1 MKHNRI
7 YGVSAAEKGWV
18 PSPTYLLRRRR
29 VLKLMSEFPPGRLL
43 EVGCGAG
50 GLLNDLSAIGFK
62 CEAYDS
68 SPSAYEL
75 ASYINRGD
83 RNVKIFS
90 EAQNG
95 WDEAFDYCV
104 ALEVLEHIE
113 DDAAALRRW
122 FGWIKSGGRLLLS
135 VPAHPKRWSDD
146 DVWAG
151 HFRRYE
157 REGLKKLLE
166 QAGFSVDYMESYGFP
181 LSNVVDPVRVC
192 YHSKKLKHDCI
203 SIGVD
208 TTPAAGSARS
218 GTERQLESRL
228 YPLLTSWFGRSIMRA
243 SFFMQGLFSGTDL
256 GTGYITVARRK

>member
-18 PSPTYLLRRRR
+18 PSPSYLLRRNR

-90 EAQNG
+90 EAQSG
-95 WDEAFDYCV
+95 WDETFDYCV

-113 DDAAALRRW
+113 DDAAALRQW
-122 FGWIKSGGRLLLS
+122 IGWIKPGGRLLLS
-135 VPAHPKRWSDD
+135 VPAHQKRWSND

-151 HFRRYE
+151 HYRRYE
-157 REGLKKLLE
+157 RKGLKSLLE
-166 QAGFSVDYMESYGFP
+166 QAGFSVDYMDSYGFP
-181 LSNVVDPVRVC
+181 LSNVVDPVRVY
-192 YHSKKLKHDCI
+192 YHSKEVERGGSSK
-203 SIGVD
+203 SVD
-208 TTPAAGSARS
+208 AAEAAGTARS
-218 GTERQLESRL
+218 GTERTLETRL
-228 YPLLTSWFGRSIMRA
+228 YPLLTGWFGRSIMLA

>member
-18 PSPTYLLRRRR
+18 PSPSYLLRRNR
-29 VLKLMSEFPPGRLL
+29 VLKLIGEFPPGRLL

-50 GLLNDLSAIGFK
+50 GLLNDLSDIGFN

-75 ASYINRGD
+75 ASYINNGNS
-83 RNVKIFS
+83 NVKIFS
-90 EAQNG
+90 EAQSG

-113 DDAAALRRW
+113 DDMEALKRW
-122 FGWIKSGGRLLLS
+122 IGWIKPGGRFLLS
-135 VPAHPKRWSDD
+135 VPAHQKRWSDD

-151 HFRRYE
+151 HYRRYE
-157 REGLKKLLE
+157 RNGLIGLLE
-166 QAGFSVDYMESYGFP
+166 QAGFLVDYVESYGFP
-181 LSNVVDPVRVC
+181 LSNVVDPVRVY
-192 YHSKKLKHDCI
+192 YHSKELKRKGRSKSDDAT
-203 SIGVD
+203 V
-208 TTPAAGSARS
+208 AAGTARS
-218 GTERQLESRL
+218 GTERPLESRL
-228 YPLLTSWFGRSIMRA
+228 YPMLTSWFGRSTMLA
-243 SFFMQGLFSGTDL
+243 AFFMQGLFSGTDL